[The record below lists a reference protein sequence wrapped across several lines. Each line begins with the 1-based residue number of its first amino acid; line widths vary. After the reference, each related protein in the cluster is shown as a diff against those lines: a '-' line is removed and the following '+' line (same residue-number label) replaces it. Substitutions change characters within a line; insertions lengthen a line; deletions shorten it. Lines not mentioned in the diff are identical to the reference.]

1 MSERFRIP
9 SIVLVLLIAGI
20 LLIPGFLGAQTQ
32 SASAAK
38 TPPSTKTWAVPRTP
52 DGQPDLQGY
61 WTNLTFTPLQRPAK
75 FGNREF
81 LTDEEIAKAFR
92 QGVQQTYETTYGKT
106 AEIPEYDPTVY
117 ALGAWQNGVKP
128 NPRTSLI
135 VDPPDGRIPPL
146 TPGGQRVAA
155 AMKAPVP
162 DDPEKAAG
170 VTFDSTADMTLGV
183 RCLSFG
189 GPPIIPA
196 NYNSDFHIVQSPG
209 YVMIEYEWNSEVRV
223 IPLDGRPH
231 LSQNIHRWHGD
242 SRGHWEGNTLVV
254 ETTNF
259 RPDATFRGGN
269 ANTLKITEYFTRT
282 DQNSIEYK
290 FTIDDPTTWT
300 KPWSAIVPLSH
311 IDGPMFEYACS
322 EGNNGIVNML
332 AGARAAEKAAAT
344 ADAKKSSN

>member
-1 MSERFRIP
+1 MSDNSRIP
-9 SIVLVLLIAGI
+9 SAVLVSLAAV
-20 LLIPGFLGAQTQ
+20 LLIPGFLAAQTQ
-32 SASAAK
+32 SASVKKAPA
-38 TPPSTKTWAVPRTP
+38 STKTWTAPRTP

-75 FGNREF
+75 YGGREF
-81 LTDEEIAKAFR
+81 LTDEELSQSFK

-106 AEIPEYDPTVY
+106 ADTPEYDPTVY

-146 TPGGQRVAA
+146 TPEGQRVTA

-170 VTFDSTADMTLGV
+170 VTFDTPEDMTLGV

-196 NYNSDFHIVQSPG
+196 NYNSDFHVVQSSG
-209 YVMIEYEWNSEVRV
+209 YVMIEYEWNSEVRI
-223 IPLDGRPH
+223 IPLDARPH
-231 LSQNIHRWHGD
+231 LSQSLHRWHGD
-242 SRGHWEGNTLVV
+242 SRGHWDGNTLVV

-259 RPDATFRGGN
+259 RPGFTFRGAN

-290 FTIDDPTTWT
+290 FTINDPTTWT
-300 KPWSAIVPLSH
+300 KPWSAIIPLSH
-311 IDGPMFEYACS
+311 IEGPMFEYACS

-332 AGARAAEKAAAT
+332 AGARAAEKSAAAT
-344 ADAKKSSN
+344 DAKKN